1 VELNDGRKGVVV
13 KQNSS
18 LSDRPVLRILEDNG
32 DQVQPYEINLE
43 EELSIVI
50 TGCDTTFKK

>member
-1 VELNDGRKGVVV
+1 MMGEKGVVV

-18 LSDRPVLRILEDNG
+18 LSDRPVLRILVDNG
-32 DQVQPYEINLE
+32 DRVQPYEINLE
-43 EELSIVI
+43 EELSTVI